1 MSNSIDKTDIKDLAF
16 RASDNQEVP
25 APDAGTVLDAETLDA
40 ISAGGNASSSDH
52 ESLDIRR
59 AQDEARTS
67 IPMMWRRCLTAILW
81 SSGSRAEAGAVALH
95 LSPQVCSHRG
105 ERPPDS
111 TTCRY
116 QRSHSN
122 SCPSLHHGKAVPLAS
137 GSLTSVRPCRVH
149 MR

>member
-59 AQDEARTS
+59 AQDEART
-67 IPMMWRRCLTAILW
+67 
-81 SSGSRAEAGAVALH
+81 RARDAYRDA
-95 LSPQVCSHRG
+95 HRNMH
-105 ERPPDS
+105 PDDVEKVLD
-111 TTCRY
+111 
-116 QRSHSN
+116 SN
-122 SCPSLHHGKAVPLAS
+122 PVVIGFQ
-137 GSLTSVRPCRVH
+137 G
-149 MR
+149 